1 MGTLPRWIGR
11 IWEGSTRAGDGEA
24 YLAYLARTGFP
35 GYRATPG
42 NHGVLGFRRQ
52 DPRESHFLLLTL
64 WESEEAIRAFAGP
77 DLSRARF
84 YPEDDRFLVR
94 RGEVVRHLELIH
106 ADGLAWP

>member
-11 IWEGSTRAGDGEA
+11 IWEGSTRAADGEA

-35 GYRATPG
+35 GYRSTPG
-42 NHGVLGFRRQ
+42 NRGLLAFRHQ
-52 DPRESHFLLLTL
+52 GPRESRFVLLTL

-77 DLSRARF
+77 DPSRARF

-94 RGEVVRHLELIH
+94 RGEAVRHLELIH